1 MVLKPEGIAV
11 YKANRVGVAIMGIRG
26 DELVVIF
33 RSDPLCFPCRA
44 AFGILASPLTSGSA
58 TPGQE
63 ENMFVL
69 YRKGYEIFG
78 VGETPGDAKRDAGE
92 WLDDG
97 MEEAETAEMAEPD
110 GGVIGGL
117 YISKC
122 TDRLASALK
131 EDNGDLVFD
140 WNEDGLLDIVEGE
153 DIAD

>member
-1 MVLKPEGIAV
+1 
-11 YKANRVGVAIMGIRG
+11 
-26 DELVVIF
+26 
-33 RSDPLCFPCRA
+33 
-44 AFGILASPLTSGSA
+44 
-58 TPGQE
+58 
-63 ENMFVL
+63 MFVL
-69 YRKGYEIFG
+69 YRKGYEIYG
-78 VGETPGDAKRDAGE
+78 VGETPEDARRDTAE

-97 MEEAETAEMAEPD
+97 LEEAEKAEMVEPD
-110 GGVIGGL
+110 GGVIGRL